1 MDKARRLL
9 WPINQKHDRKPSWG
23 DLMVLTGNVALAS
36 MSFKTFGFAEG
47 GGREDVW
54 MPYGDC
60 RGPEKHWLT
69 SERLDPKS
77 QLKERLA
84 TGT

>member
-1 MDKARRLL
+1 
-9 WPINQKHDRKPSWG
+9 
-23 DLMVLTGNVALAS
+23 MVLTGNVALAS

-77 QLKERLA
+77 QLKGTLGDRDLTKNQTRLLSPNSSA
-84 TGT
+84 KSSAHGHE